1 MENQNDKP
9 IKKDRTVLV
18 ISAVIA
24 AVFVIA
30 SILAPT
36 GMNTIINGLFSS
48 ITTNFG
54 WFYLVSVA
62 LFIVAVVVFT
72 IGPWGKI
79 KLGKDDDK
87 PEFTN
92 FQWFAML
99 FGGGMGIGL
108 VFWSVSEPMMDY
120 LSPPVADA
128 GTAAA
133 MAEAMRLT
141 FFHWG
146 FSPWAIFA
154 IGGLGLAYFQFR
166 KGERFLISSAFKP
179 ILGDRIYGPIG
190 KAIDILAVF
199 ATIFGVATSLGLG
212 ANQIATGLNFIFG
225 IKSSSFMIAVI
236 IAIIT
241 VIFTLATVSGLKKG
255 MQLVANAKIWLSI
268 GFMVFIFIFGGCV
281 AILNG
286 FTTTFGSYIQNFI
299 GQTFWMGNIKW
310 LDSWT
315 IFYWAW
321 WIAWAP
327 FVGQFVA
334 RVSKGRTVREYLL
347 AVTLLPSGF
356 SLIWIAIYG
365 GAAFNI
371 DAVTNGAIQAAVNQ
385 DYTTGLFALL
395 QQLPLY
401 SITSILSIVLIIACF
416 IGAANSATYV
426 LAMLTSGGDMDP
438 SKKSRAGW
446 GIAQGAVTIA
456 LILASGTSALK
467 ALQTASIAAAFPYT
481 FVMLFMCYSIFKALK
496 EDYNEGKL
504 KLPQL
509 EIKTET
515 EPIEKEIISEK

>member
-1 MENQNDKP
+1 
-9 IKKDRTVLV
+9 
-18 ISAVIA
+18 
-24 AVFVIA
+24 
-30 SILAPT
+30 
-36 GMNTIINGLFSS
+36 
-48 ITTNFG
+48 
-54 WFYLVSVA
+54 
-62 LFIVAVVVFT
+62 
-72 IGPWGKI
+72 
-79 KLGKDDDK
+79 
-87 PEFTN
+87 
-92 FQWFAML
+92 
-99 FGGGMGIGL
+99 
-108 VFWSVSEPMMDY
+108 
-120 LSPPVADA
+120 
-128 GTAAA
+128 
-133 MAEAMRLT
+133 
-141 FFHWG
+141 
-146 FSPWAIFA
+146 
-154 IGGLGLAYFQFR
+154 
-166 KGERFLISSAFKP
+166 
-179 ILGDRIYGPIG
+179 
-190 KAIDILAVF
+190 
-199 ATIFGVATSLGLG
+199 
-212 ANQIATGLNFIFG
+212 
-225 IKSSSFMIAVI
+225 
-236 IAIIT
+236 
-241 VIFTLATVSGLKKG
+241 

-299 GQTFWMGNIKW
+299 GQTFWMGNVKW

-509 EIKTET
+509 EIKPET